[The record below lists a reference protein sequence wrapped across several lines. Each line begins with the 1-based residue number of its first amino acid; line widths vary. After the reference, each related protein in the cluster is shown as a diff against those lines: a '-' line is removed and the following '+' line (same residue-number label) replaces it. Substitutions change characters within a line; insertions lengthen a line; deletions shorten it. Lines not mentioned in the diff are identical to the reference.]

1 MKILS
6 ASLFIALGLAIGTTV
21 SALATGAAGAT
32 HIALDPAV
40 KDYAGVT
47 EHDATPGF
55 EDAGR

>member
-21 SALATGAAGAT
+21 SALATGAAGGPHVAM
-32 HIALDPAV
+32 DPAV

-47 EHDATPGF
+47 AHDATPGF